1 VGFSDEAVL
10 RGGLNS
16 YSRGVSFCVR
26 IPSHLFRVN
35 TLRSI
40 SRALLFASPL
50 AALVSCGPSASLLP
64 HSAPHRAEPV
74 LYQWHDDGGPGRVA
88 IHINLSTQMASYTR
102 GGRDIG
108 WSYVATGKEGH
119 GTAAGRYS
127 ITEKIVDK
135 YSTKYGW
142 IEDEYGNV
150 VDNDASPGDPVPP
163 GCRYVAAPMPYWM
176 RLTSQGVGMHGG
188 VIPQPGEPAS
198 HGCIR
203 LPKPFAPQL
212 FEVVQ
217 VGTPVTITY

>member
-1 VGFSDEAVL
+1 MSITSGAVL

-16 YSRGVSFCVR
+16 YSPDVPFCVS
-26 IPSHLFRVN
+26 IPARPFCLN
-35 TLRSI
+35 TLRTI
-40 SRALLFASPL
+40 YRLVLFVSPL
-50 AALVSCGPSASLLP
+50 AALVSCGPGGHLMP
-64 HSAPHRAEPV
+64 RPTPRRAEAV

-88 IHINLSTQMASYTR
+88 ININLRTQMASYTR

-119 GTAAGRYS
+119 GTSAGRYS
-127 ITEKIVDK
+127 ISEKIVDK

-142 IEDEYGNV
+142 IEDEFGNV
-150 VDNDASPGDPVPP
+150 VDDDASPGDPVSP
-163 GCRYVAAPMPYWM
+163 GCHYVAAPMPYWM
-176 RLTSQGVGMHGG
+176 RLTSQGIGMHAGI
-188 VIPQPGEPAS
+188 IPQPGEPAS

>member
-1 VGFSDEAVL
+1 MSLTDEAVPL
-10 RGGLNS
+10 GRPQFVFAGQP
-16 YSRGVSFCVR
+16 FCVR
-26 IPSHLFRVN
+26 IPIRPFCLN

-40 SRALLFASPL
+40 YRLALLVSPL
-50 AALVSCGPSASLLP
+50 ALLVSCGPSASLMP
-64 HSAPHRAEPV
+64 HSGPRRAEAV

-88 IHINLSTQMASYTR
+88 IHINLSTQIASYTR

-119 GTAAGRYS
+119 GTSAGRYS

-135 YSTKYGW
+135 HSTKYGW
-142 IEDEYGNV
+142 IEDGAGNV
-150 VDNDASPGDPVPP
+150 VDDDASPGDPVSP
-163 GCRYVAAPMPYWM
+163 GCHYVAAPMPYWM
-176 RLTSQGVGMHGG
+176 RLTSQGIGMHGG
-188 VIPQPGEPAS
+188 IIPQPGEPAS